1 MSIIVINYGDG
12 IYLEMDK
19 MNHVSVKRIQLD
31 DQGNTAFGVVAYPG
45 PGMGYNLVTFTD
57 EKKALDT
64 FAMLANTMTKQ
75 KGSPFDEIITLTSI
89 VEEVIS
95 EPVEL
100 KLVPEDFG
108 KGEEETPSDEP
119 A

>member
-57 EKKALDT
+57 EKEALDT
-64 FAMLANTMTKQ
+64 FAMLVNTMTKQ
-75 KGSPFDEIITLTSI
+75 KGNPFDEIITLSSN
-89 VEEVIS
+89 VVEVIP

>member
-1 MSIIVINYGDG
+1 MITVINYGDG

-19 MNHVSVKRIQLD
+19 MNHVSVKKIQLD

-75 KGSPFDEIITLTSI
+75 KGSPFDEIITLKSI

-100 KLVPEDFG
+100 KLVPEDFDPAPEVG
-108 KGEEETPSDEP
+108 PSDEP